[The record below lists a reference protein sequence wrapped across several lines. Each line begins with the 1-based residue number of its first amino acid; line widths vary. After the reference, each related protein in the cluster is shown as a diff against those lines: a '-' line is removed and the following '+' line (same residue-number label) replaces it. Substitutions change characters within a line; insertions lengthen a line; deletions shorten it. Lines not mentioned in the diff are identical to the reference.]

1 MTDDNKDL
9 TKTLLAVLDGQ
20 IDAKQLF
27 EDLYPELHE
36 MAQRYMRFEHRADT
50 LQATGLVH
58 EAYMKLVDQSK
69 VDWKG
74 RTHFLAVSA
83 QAMRRILVDN
93 ARKKLRDKRGGDK
106 QKVKI
111 DDVSWMVMS
120 PEKEEHVLA
129 IEESLEKLEQ
139 IDPTQ
144 AEIVVM
150 RFFGGLTVQ
159 DVAEYYGWSKRKV
172 ESEWTAIKA
181 WLRKELEEFSR

>member
-1 MTDDNKDL
+1 MAEENKDL
-9 TKTLLAVLDGQ
+9 TKTLLEVLDGKVE
-20 IDAKQLF
+20 AKQLF
-27 EDLYPELHE
+27 EDLYPELHD
-36 MAQRYMRFEHRADT
+36 MAQRYMHFEHRAET

-106 QKVKI
+106 QKVSI
-111 DDVSWMVMS
+111 DDVSWLVMS

-129 IEESLEKLEQ
+129 IEEALEKLEQ
-139 IDPTQ
+139 IDATQ

-159 DVAEYYGWSKRKV
+159 DVADYYGWSKRKV
-172 ESEWTAIKA
+172 ESEWTVIKA
-181 WLRKELEEFSR
+181 WLRKELEHFA